1 MSSRLDRII
10 REVLTEGQSTL
21 LEADMTRRLDML
33 VRQGLMPASQ
43 LPILKRGLE
52 RFNQGKVPAP
62 NERNAVNTL
71 LNAMMFI
78 VLGDDTVFNRART
91 SVQQKRYQ
99 TEEFDDLEEKM
110 TVDIDHSGEKD
121 DAAKKHGITLKR
133 TGSTTVNATGSR
145 KNLKKYLTHHHGGDK
160 KDAADVHKGV
170 FKEEQ
175 IAMRMAIE
183 EDKDWPRPFTK
194 SERSEFMRPKEKT
207 PDETKAIKDR
217 MKAKNKSRPK
227 GVQEG
232 HLEDDSDEEHDH
244 QKHAIDQ
251 NPKGHKHN
259 MSNATHVVHLE
270 KHLKSKGIHVSGDV
284 ENEAGGTNPKHDHIT
299 LAHMGRK
306 SGDATHHVTISKGK
320 AEVVHSDTH
329 ETKGHTKYDGVHH
342 MDNLHKL
349 IKKHEHHLKEEKI
362 VSESYKTGHKSYTD
376 AVNHALDHHKKGGLE
391 SSADDRAQHIGL
403 DSKKPGEGKTT
414 RVNLPAKDKSGKKHM
429 VHMQVYNKG
438 GSHPY
443 ELNTYSSTTRALQ
456 KEEQLDEYGS
466 MRSDKSSH
474 DTGGM
479 RISNAD
485 AADAR
490 ERAVKKSAEKRASL
504 AGERAKKK
512 SAEKRDKL
520 SNIIKKNTIQKGP
533 MKGYMTDETNQGEQK
548 MEIDW
553 SKNPFAQAKAMKEG
567 AFKRMATADAEEQ
580 RLKDQKKAKR
590 VSSKKEKEERETD
603 PGLDEGVAK
612 NTLDIYQAHADK
624 KKKDSL
630 KVGQKA
636 PAGASKANERQLSSI
651 AKQMDKAV
659 TRANAKLKEDL
670 EGLPELDDMDLEMQE
685 NYQSPTKNNYS
696 DKELR
701 QAKGIAFDKRY
712 KGGNMTGAAKAMEKI
727 KKGLSD
733 HPVASKALRKAN
745 EEHMKETYLEQFDGV
760 ESMNDVYEMSY
771 KEKFQSMLKK
781 TGKKLSDMSD
791 EDKKKFFNKVDD
803 NHDAVNEN
811 KAFRDA
817 ARDYAKDDKRG
828 LAPTKQDA
836 PKVSDAKNAKEIEH
850 IVPQM
855 RKAISVGKKVQF
867 KDGKHHTVSKAHA
880 AKFLNKYMSGKPQ
893 DKEKM
898 QSHAHASHKNFMD
911 LAK

>member
-1 MSSRLDRII
+1 MSSRLDRVI
-10 REVLTEGQSTL
+10 REVLTEGTSTL
-21 LEADMTRRLDML
+21 LEADMSRRLDML

-43 LPILKRGLE
+43 LQILKRGLE
-52 RFNQGKVPAP
+52 KFNQGKVPAP

-71 LNAMMFI
+71 LNGMMFI

-91 SVQQKRYQ
+91 SVQKNRYQ

-133 TGSTTVNATGSR
+133 TGATTVNATGSR

-183 EDKDWPRPFTK
+183 EPLDEINTNKNLSKAGKAELIKKKEAANKEIADKNLKQASGYNPANEDKDWPRPFTK
-194 SERSEFMRPKEKT
+194 AERSEFMRPKEKT
-207 PDETKAIKDR
+207 PEETKAIKDR
-217 MKAKNKSRPK
+217 MKAKNKLRPK
-227 GVQEG
+227 GVQESEE
-232 HLEDDSDEEHDH
+232 LE
-244 QKHAIDQ
+244 
-251 NPKGHKHN
+251 
-259 MSNATHVVHLE
+259 
-270 KHLKSKGIHVSGDV
+270 
-284 ENEAGGTNPKHDHIT
+284 
-299 LAHMGRK
+299 
-306 SGDATHHVTISKGK
+306 
-320 AEVVHSDTH
+320 
-329 ETKGHTKYDGVHH
+329 
-342 MDNLHKL
+342 
-349 IKKHEHHLKEEKI
+349 I
-362 VSESYKTGHKSYTD
+362 VSEAYKTGHKSYTD
-376 AVNHALDHHKKGGLE
+376 AVNHALAHHKKGGLE

-414 RVNLPAKDKSGKKHM
+414 RVNLPAKDKNGKKHM

-438 GSHPY
+438 GSHSY
-443 ELNTYSSTTRALQ
+443 ELNTYSSTTKELQ

-520 SNIIKKNTIQKGP
+520 SNIIKKNTIQKGKF
-533 MKGYMTDETNQGEQK
+533 KGYMTDEVNQGEEK

-553 SKNPFAQAKAMKEG
+553 TKNPFAQAKAMKEG
-567 AFKRMATADAEEQ
+567 AFKRMATDDAEEQ
-580 RLKDQKKAKR
+580 RLKDQKKAKKL
-590 VSSKKEKEERETD
+590 SAKKDKEEKETD
-603 PGLDEGVAK
+603 PGLKEGLLQEGVAK
-612 NTLDIYQAHADK
+612 NTLDIYQAAKDAKDK
-624 KKKDSL
+624 KSL
-630 KVGQKA
+630 K
-636 PAGASKANERQLSSI
+636 SMER
-651 AKQMDKAV
+651 QMDKAV
-659 TRANAKLKEDL
+659 NKANAKLKEEL
-670 EGLPELDDMDLEMQE
+670 EGLPELDAMDYEMWE
-685 NYQSPTKNNYS
+685 AYQSPTKNNYT

-745 EEHMKETYLEQFDGV
+745 EEYMRESYLDQFDGV
-760 ESMNDVYEMSY
+760 ESMQDVFEMSY
-771 KEKFQSMLKK
+771 KEKFEAMLKK

-791 EDKKKFFNKVDD
+791 EEKKKFFNKVDD
-803 NHDAVNEN
+803 THDAVNEAS
-811 KAFRDA
+811 AFKDA
-817 ARDYAKDDKRG
+817 ARDYAKDDKKG
-828 LAPTKQDA
+828 LAPLKKDA

-880 AKFLNKYMSGKPQ
+880 AKFLNKYMSGKPA

-911 LAK
+911 HAK

>member
-21 LEADMTRRLDML
+21 LEADLTRRLDML

-52 RFNQGKVPAP
+52 KFNQGKVPAP

-71 LNAMMFI
+71 LNGMMFI

-91 SVQQKRYQ
+91 SVQKNRYQ

-217 MKAKNKSRPK
+217 MKEKNKSRPK
-227 GVQEG
+227 GVQE
-232 HLEDDSDEEHDH
+232 
-244 QKHAIDQ
+244 
-251 NPKGHKHN
+251 
-259 MSNATHVVHLE
+259 
-270 KHLKSKGIHVSGDV
+270 
-284 ENEAGGTNPKHDHIT
+284 
-299 LAHMGRK
+299 
-306 SGDATHHVTISKGK
+306 
-320 AEVVHSDTH
+320 
-329 ETKGHTKYDGVHH
+329 
-342 MDNLHKL
+342 
-349 IKKHEHHLKEEKI
+349 
-362 VSESYKTGHKSYTD
+362 
-376 AVNHALDHHKKGGLE
+376 
-391 SSADDRAQHIGL
+391 
-403 DSKKPGEGKTT
+403 
-414 RVNLPAKDKSGKKHM
+414 
-429 VHMQVYNKG
+429 
-438 GSHPY
+438 
-443 ELNTYSSTTRALQ
+443 
-456 KEEQLDEYGS
+456 EEQLDEYGAMS
-466 MRSDKSSH
+466 KDKESH
-474 DTGGM
+474 DTGGF
-479 RISNAD
+479 RISNKD
-485 AADAR
+485 A
-490 ERAVKKSAEKRASL
+490 SAAK
-504 AGERAKKK
+504 ERAKKK

-533 MKGYMTDETNQGEQK
+533 MKGYMTDEVNQGEEK
-548 MEIDW
+548 MDIDW
-553 SKNPFAQAKAMKEG
+553 TKNPFAQAKAMAEG
-567 AFKRMATADAEEQ
+567 KFKDMATRQSEEE
-580 RLKDQKKAKR
+580 RLKAEKKAKR
-590 VSSKKEKEERETD
+590 LSDKKGKEEKETD

-612 NTLDIYQAHADK
+612 NTLDIYQAAKDSKDK
-624 KKKDSL
+624 KSL
-630 KVGQKA
+630 K
-636 PAGASKANERQLSSI
+636 SME
-651 AKQMDKAV
+651 KQMDKAV
-659 TRANAKLKEDL
+659 DKANAKLKEEL
-670 EGLPELDDMDLEMQE
+670 EGLPELDAMDYEMWE
-685 NYQSPTKNNYS
+685 AYQSPTKNNYT

-745 EEHMKETYLEQFDGV
+745 EENMKDEWLDLFDGV
-760 ESMNDVYEMSY
+760 EDFNEIMEMSY
-771 KEKFQSMLKK
+771 KEKFNSMLKK
-781 TGKKLSDMSD
+781 TGKSLAGMSP
-791 EDKKKFFNKVDD
+791 EEKKKFFNKVDGA
-803 NHDAVNEN
+803 HDAVNEN

-817 ARDYAKDDKRG
+817 ARDYAKDDKKG
-828 LAPTKQDA
+828 LAPTKKDA

-880 AKFLNKYMSGKPQ
+880 AKFLNKYMSGKPA

-911 LAK
+911 HAK

>member
-1 MSSRLDRII
+1 MSSRLDRVI
-10 REVLTEGQSTL
+10 REVLSEGTSTL

-43 LPILKRGLE
+43 LQILKRGLE
-52 RFNQGKVPAP
+52 KFNQGKVPAP

-71 LNAMMFI
+71 LNGMMFI

-91 SVQQKRYQ
+91 SVQKKRYQ

-133 TGSTTVNATGSR
+133 TGATTVNATGSR

-175 IAMRMAIE
+175 VAMRMALE

-194 SERSEFMRPKEKT
+194 AERSEFTRPKEKSE
-207 PDETKAIKDR
+207 DETKEIKAR
-217 MKAKNKSRPK
+217 MKAKNKLRPK

-244 QKHAIDQ
+244 QKHAVDQ

-259 MSNATHVVHLE
+259 MSNASHVVHLE
-270 KHLKSKGIHVSGDV
+270 KHLKKKGIHVSGDV

-349 IKKHEHHLKEEKI
+349 IKKHEHHLKEMF
-362 VSESYKTGHKSYTD
+362 
-376 AVNHALDHHKKGGLE
+376 
-391 SSADDRAQHIGL
+391 
-403 DSKKPGEGKTT
+403 EG
-414 RVNLPAKDKSGKKHM
+414 VMSKDK
-429 VHMQVYNKG
+429 
-438 GSHPY
+438 
-443 ELNTYSSTTRALQ
+443 E
-456 KEEQLDEYGS
+456 
-466 MRSDKSSH
+466 SH
-474 DTGGM
+474 DTGGF
-479 RISNAD
+479 RISNKD
-485 AADAR
+485 A
-490 ERAVKKSAEKRASL
+490 SAAK
-504 AGERAKKK
+504 ERAKKK

-520 SNIIKKNTIQKGP
+520 SNIIKKNTIQKGKF
-533 MKGYMTDETNQGEQK
+533 KGYMTDEVNQGEEK
-548 MEIDW
+548 MDIDW
-553 SKNPFAQAKAMKEG
+553 TKNPFAQAKAMKEG
-567 AFKRMATADAEEQ
+567 AFKKQATADAEEE
-580 RLKDQKKAKR
+580 RLKAEKKAKR
-590 VSSKKEKEERETD
+590 LSDKKGREEKETD
-603 PGLDEGVAK
+603 PGLKEGLLQEGVAK
-612 NTLDIYQAHADK
+612 NTLDIYQAHHDAKSK
-624 KKKDSL
+624 KTL
-630 KVGQKA
+630 K
-636 PAGASKANERQLSSI
+636 SI
-651 AKQMDKAV
+651 EKQMDKAV
-659 TRANAKLKEDL
+659 SKANEKLKKE
-670 EGLPELDDMDLEMQE
+670 ESELPELDAMDVEMSE
-685 NYQSPTKNNYS
+685 AYQSPTKNNYT

-745 EEHMKETYLEQFDGV
+745 EEYMSERVDIDAFGAESIEQLA
-760 ESMNDVYEMSY
+760 ELSY
-771 KEKFQSMLKK
+771 KEKFEAMLKK
-781 TGKKLSDMSD
+781 EGKTLAQMSD
-791 EDKKKFFNKVDD
+791 GEKKEFFAKVDKS
-803 NHDAVNEN
+803 HDALEEN

-817 ARDYAKDDKRG
+817 KRDYDRDDKKG
-828 LAPTKQDA
+828 LAPTKKDA

-855 RKAISVGKKVQF
+855 RKALSVGKKVQF
-867 KDGKHHTVSKAHA
+867 ADGKHHTVPKHHA
-880 AKFLNKYMSGKPQ
+880 AKFLNKYMNSKPA

-898 QSHAHASHKNFMD
+898 QSHAHQSHKHFGD
-911 LAK
+911 HVK

>member
-1 MSSRLDRII
+1 MSSRLDRVI
-10 REVLTEGQSTL
+10 REVLSEGTSTL

-43 LPILKRGLE
+43 LQILKRGLE
-52 RFNQGKVPAP
+52 KFNQGKVPAP

-71 LNAMMFI
+71 LNGMMFI

-91 SVQQKRYQ
+91 SVQKNRYQ

-175 IAMRMAIE
+175 VAMRMALE

-194 SERSEFMRPKEKT
+194 AERSEFTRPKEKSE
-207 PDETKAIKDR
+207 DETKEIKAR
-217 MKAKNKSRPK
+217 MKAKNKLRPK

-244 QKHAIDQ
+244 QKHAVDQ

-259 MSNATHVVHLE
+259 MSNASHVVHLE
-270 KHLKSKGIHVSGDV
+270 KHLKKKGIHVSGDV

-349 IKKHEHHLKEEKI
+349 IKKHEHHLKEMF
-362 VSESYKTGHKSYTD
+362 
-376 AVNHALDHHKKGGLE
+376 
-391 SSADDRAQHIGL
+391 
-403 DSKKPGEGKTT
+403 EG
-414 RVNLPAKDKSGKKHM
+414 VMSKDK
-429 VHMQVYNKG
+429 
-438 GSHPY
+438 
-443 ELNTYSSTTRALQ
+443 E
-456 KEEQLDEYGS
+456 
-466 MRSDKSSH
+466 SH
-474 DTGGM
+474 DTGGF
-479 RISNAD
+479 RISNKD
-485 AADAR
+485 A
-490 ERAVKKSAEKRASL
+490 SAAK
-504 AGERAKKK
+504 ERAKKK

-520 SNIIKKNTIQKGP
+520 SKIIKKNTIQKGKF
-533 MKGYMTDETNQGEQK
+533 KGYMTDEVNQGEEK
-548 MEIDW
+548 MDIDW
-553 SKNPFAQAKAMKEG
+553 TKNPFAQAKAMKEG
-567 AFKRMATADAEEQ
+567 AFKKQATADAEEE
-580 RLKDQKKAKR
+580 RLKTQKKAKR
-590 VSSKKEKEERETD
+590 LSDKKGKEEKETD
-603 PGLDEGVAK
+603 PGLKEGLLQEGVAK
-612 NTLDIYQAHADK
+612 NTLDIYQAHHDAKSK
-624 KKKDSL
+624 KTL
-630 KVGQKA
+630 K
-636 PAGASKANERQLSSI
+636 SI
-651 AKQMDKAV
+651 EKQMDKAV
-659 TRANAKLKEDL
+659 SKANEKLKKE
-670 EGLPELDDMDLEMQE
+670 ESELPELDAMDVEMSE
-685 NYQSPTKNNYS
+685 AYQSPTKNNYS
-696 DKELR
+696 SKELR

-733 HPVASKALRKAN
+733 HPVAAKALRKAN
-745 EEHMKETYLEQFDGV
+745 EEYMSVKVDIDAFGAESIEQLA
-760 ESMNDVYEMSY
+760 ELSY
-771 KEKFQSMLKK
+771 KEKFEAMLKK
-781 TGKKLSDMSD
+781 EGKALSQMSD
-791 EDKKKFFNKVDD
+791 GEKKEFFAKVDKS
-803 NHDAVNEN
+803 HDALEEN

-817 ARDYAKDDKRG
+817 KRDYDRDDKKG
-828 LAPTKQDA
+828 LAPTKKDA

-855 RKAISVGKKVQF
+855 RKALSVGKKVQF
-867 KDGKHHTVSKAHA
+867 ADGKHHTVPKHHA
-880 AKFLNKYMSGKPQ
+880 AKFLNKYMNSKPA

-898 QSHAHASHKNFMD
+898 QSHAHQSHKHFGD
-911 LAK
+911 HVK

>member
-1 MSSRLDRII
+1 MSSKLDRII
-10 REVLTEGQSTL
+10 REVLTNGESTL

-91 SVQQKRYQ
+91 SVQQKKYQ
-99 TEEFDDLEEKM
+99 TEEEEKSYDSDKEHTMDPTSHVKKEGDKFCVYDMKGKKVASFDTKDEADAYAKKNHDDLMNEEY
-110 TVDIDHSGEKD
+110 E
-121 DAAKKHGITLKR
+121 
-133 TGSTTVNATGSR
+133 
-145 KNLKKYLTHHHGGDK
+145 
-160 KDAADVHKGV
+160 
-170 FKEEQ
+170 
-175 IAMRMAIE
+175 
-183 EDKDWPRPFTK
+183 
-194 SERSEFMRPKEKT
+194 
-207 PDETKAIKDR
+207 
-217 MKAKNKSRPK
+217 
-227 GVQEG
+227 
-232 HLEDDSDEEHDH
+232 
-244 QKHAIDQ
+244 
-251 NPKGHKHN
+251 
-259 MSNATHVVHLE
+259 
-270 KHLKSKGIHVSGDV
+270 
-284 ENEAGGTNPKHDHIT
+284 
-299 LAHMGRK
+299 
-306 SGDATHHVTISKGK
+306 
-320 AEVVHSDTH
+320 
-329 ETKGHTKYDGVHH
+329 
-342 MDNLHKL
+342 
-349 IKKHEHHLKEEKI
+349 I
-362 VSESYKTGHKSYTD
+362 VSEAYKTGHKSYTD
-376 AVNHALDHHKKGGLE
+376 AVNHAMDHHKKGGLE

-414 RVNLPAKDKSGKKHM
+414 RVNLPAKDKNGKKHM

-443 ELNTYSSTTRALQ
+443 ELNTYSSTTKALQ
-456 KEEQLDEYGS
+456 KEEQLDEYGA

-504 AGERAKKK
+504 AGDRAKKK

-533 MKGYMTDETNQGEQK
+533 MKGYMTDETNQEEQK

-567 AFKRMATADAEEQ
+567 AFKRMATDAEEN
-580 RLKDQKKAKR
+580 RLAAERKAKKLTA
-590 VSSKKEKEERETD
+590 KKGKEEKETD
-603 PGLDEGVAK
+603 PGMKEEADHWSKDKTFHPTNTYHKHSAQFLKDKKAGKVTDMGRLKKSAQTGKLANPLAKHAESDSPNTKSSAELKSMKEGVAK

-651 AKQMDKAV
+651 AKQMNKAV

-670 EGLPELDDMDLEMQE
+670 HGLPELDDMDLEMQE

-696 DKELR
+696 SKELR

-745 EEHMKETYLEQFDGV
+745 EENMRADYADMFDV
-760 ESMNDVYEMSY
+760 ENFSDIFEMDY

-791 EDKKKFFNKVDD
+791 EDKKKFFNKVDGA
-803 NHDAVNEN
+803 HTAVNEN

-898 QSHAHASHKNFMD
+898 QSHAHTSHKNFMD
-911 LAK
+911 HAK

>member
-1 MSSRLDRII
+1 MSSNLDRII

-21 LEADMTRRLDML
+21 LEADMSRRLDML

-52 RFNQGKVPAP
+52 KFNQGKVPAP

-71 LNAMMFI
+71 LNGMMFI

-91 SVQQKRYQ
+91 SVQQKKYQ
-99 TEEFDDLEEKM
+99 TEDLEECKSEEDFKPHM
-110 TVDIDHSGEKD
+110 MYDPK
-121 DAAKKHGITLKR
+121 
-133 TGSTTVNATGSR
+133 TG
-145 KNLKKYLTHHHGGDK
+145 
-160 KDAADVHKGV
+160 KGV
-170 FKEEQ
+170 
-175 IAMRMAIE
+175 
-183 EDKDWPRPFTK
+183 
-194 SERSEFMRPKEKT
+194 
-207 PDETKAIKDR
+207 
-217 MKAKNKSRPK
+217 
-227 GVQEG
+227 
-232 HLEDDSDEEHDH
+232 
-244 QKHAIDQ
+244 
-251 NPKGHKHN
+251 
-259 MSNATHVVHLE
+259 
-270 KHLKSKGIHVSGDV
+270 
-284 ENEAGGTNPKHDHIT
+284 
-299 LAHMGRK
+299 
-306 SGDATHHVTISKGK
+306 K
-320 AEVVHSDTH
+320 AETYEDHVKLDKQGYTH
-329 ETKGHTKYDGVHH
+329 EKPDVT
-342 MDNLHKL
+342 
-349 IKKHEHHLKEEKI
+349 EEYEI
-362 VSESYKTGHKSYTD
+362 VSEAYKTGHKSYTD
-376 AVNHALDHHKKGGLE
+376 AVNHAMDHHKKGGLE

-414 RVNLPAKDKSGKKHM
+414 RVNLPAKDKNGKKHM

-443 ELNTYSSTTRALQ
+443 ELNTYSSTTKALQ
-456 KEEQLDEYGS
+456 KEEQQLDEYGA
-466 MRSDKSSH
+466 MRNDNPSAN
-474 DTGGM
+474 TGGM
-479 RISNAD
+479 RISNKD
-485 AADAR
+485 AAA
-490 ERAVKKSAEKRASL
+490 AK
-504 AGERAKKK
+504 ERAKKK

-533 MKGYMTDETNQGEQK
+533 MKGYMTDETNQEEQQMK
-548 MEIDW
+548 IDW
-553 SKNPFAQAKAMKEG
+553 SKNPFAQAKAMEEG
-567 AFKRMATADAEEQ
+567 AFKRMATDAEEN
-580 RLKDQKKAKR
+580 RLAAERKAKKL
-590 VSSKKEKEERETD
+590 SAKKSKEEKDTD
-603 PGLDEGVAK
+603 PGIEESEYSRPKEKSEDETKKIKAKMKAKAEEKPNYQSEGVAK
-612 NTLDIYQAHADK
+612 NTLDIYQAHADAKGK
-624 KKKDSL
+624 KTL
-630 KVGQKA
+630 K
-636 PAGASKANERQLSSI
+636 SI
-651 AKQMDKAV
+651 SKQMNKAV
-659 TRANAKLKEDL
+659 TKANAKLKEDL

-745 EEHMKETYLEQFDGV
+745 EEHLKAEYIDMFDV
-760 ESMNDVYEMSY
+760 ENFSDIFEMDY

-791 EDKKKFFNKVDD
+791 EDKKKFFNKVDGA
-803 NHDAVNEN
+803 HTAVNEN

-828 LAPTKQDA
+828 LAPTKKDA

-911 LAK
+911 HAK

>member
-1 MSSRLDRII
+1 
-10 REVLTEGQSTL
+10 
-21 LEADMTRRLDML
+21 
-33 VRQGLMPASQ
+33 LMRAP
-43 LPILKRGLE
+43 
-52 RFNQGKVPAP
+52 GKKIGD
-62 NERNAVNTL
+62 NT
-71 LNAMMFI
+71 
-78 VLGDDTVFNRART
+78 
-91 SVQQKRYQ
+91 
-99 TEEFDDLEEKM
+99 
-110 TVDIDHSGEKD
+110 H
-121 DAAKKHGITLKR
+121 
-133 TGSTTVNATGSR
+133 
-145 KNLKKYLTHHHGGDK
+145 
-160 KDAADVHKGV
+160 
-170 FKEEQ
+170 
-175 IAMRMAIE
+175 
-183 EDKDWPRPFTK
+183 
-194 SERSEFMRPKEKT
+194 
-207 PDETKAIKDR
+207 
-217 MKAKNKSRPK
+217 
-227 GVQEG
+227 
-232 HLEDDSDEEHDH
+232 
-244 QKHAIDQ
+244 
-251 NPKGHKHN
+251 
-259 MSNATHVVHLE
+259 
-270 KHLKSKGIHVSGDV
+270 
-284 ENEAGGTNPKHDHIT
+284 
-299 LAHMGRK
+299 
-306 SGDATHHVTISKGK
+306 
-320 AEVVHSDTH
+320 
-329 ETKGHTKYDGVHH
+329 
-342 MDNLHKL
+342 
-349 IKKHEHHLKEEKI
+349 KI
-362 VSESYKTGHKSYTD
+362 VSEAYKTGHKSYTD
-376 AVNHALDHHKKGGLE
+376 AVNHAMDHHKKGGLE
-391 SSADDRAQHIGL
+391 SSADDRATHIGL
-403 DSKKPGEGKTT
+403 NSKKPGEGKTT

-438 GSHPY
+438 GTHPY

-456 KEEQLDEYGS
+456 KEEQLDEYGA

-504 AGERAKKK
+504 AGDRAKKK

-533 MKGYMTDETNQGEQK
+533 MKGYMTDETNQEEQK

-590 VSSKKEKEERETD
+590 ISAKKGEEEKETD
-603 PGLDEGVAK
+603 PGMKEEYDTPA
-612 NTLDIYQAHADK
+612 K
-624 KKKDSL
+624 KKPVSQMSSDEK
-630 KVGQKA
+630 
-636 PAGASKANERQLSSI
+636 KANDERRKAYNDLQKSKRNEDYDI
-651 AKQMDKAV
+651 AKDTDAKGKKTLKSIERQMDKAV
-659 TRANAKLKEDL
+659 TKANAKLKEDL
-670 EGLPELDDMDLEMQE
+670 LGLPELDDMDLEMQE

-745 EEHMKETYLEQFDGV
+745 EEYMKETYLDQFDGV
-760 ESMNDVYEMSY
+760 ESMNDIYEMSY
-771 KEKFQSMLKK
+771 KEKFQAMLKK

-850 IVPQM
+850 IIPQM

-911 LAK
+911 HAK

>member
-1 MSSRLDRII
+1 MSSNLDRII

-21 LEADMTRRLDML
+21 LEADMSRRLDML

-52 RFNQGKVPAP
+52 KFNQGKVPAP

-71 LNAMMFI
+71 LNGMMFI

-91 SVQQKRYQ
+91 SVQQKKYQ
-99 TEEFDDLEEKM
+99 TEDLEECKSEEDFKPHM
-110 TVDIDHSGEKD
+110 MYDPKTGKGVKAETYEDHVK
-121 DAAKKHGITLKR
+121 L
-133 TGSTTVNATGSR
+133 
-145 KNLKKYLTHHHGGDK
+145 DK
-160 KDAADVHKGV
+160 KGY
-170 FKEEQ
+170 
-175 IAMRMAIE
+175 
-183 EDKDWPRPFTK
+183 
-194 SERSEFMRPKEKT
+194 
-207 PDETKAIKDR
+207 
-217 MKAKNKSRPK
+217 
-227 GVQEG
+227 
-232 HLEDDSDEEHDH
+232 
-244 QKHAIDQ
+244 
-251 NPKGHKHN
+251 
-259 MSNATHVVHLE
+259 
-270 KHLKSKGIHVSGDV
+270 
-284 ENEAGGTNPKHDHIT
+284 
-299 LAHMGRK
+299 
-306 SGDATHHVTISKGK
+306 
-320 AEVVHSDTH
+320 TH
-329 ETKGHTKYDGVHH
+329 EKPDVT
-342 MDNLHKL
+342 
-349 IKKHEHHLKEEKI
+349 EEYEI
-362 VSESYKTGHKSYTD
+362 VSEAYKTGHKSYTD
-376 AVNHALDHHKKGGLE
+376 AVNHAMDHHKKGGLE

-414 RVNLPAKDKSGKKHM
+414 RVNLPAKDKNGKKHM

-443 ELNTYSSTTRALQ
+443 ELNTYSSTTKALQ
-456 KEEQLDEYGS
+456 KEEQQLDEYGA
-466 MRSDKSSH
+466 MRNDNPSAN
-474 DTGGM
+474 TGGM
-479 RISNAD
+479 RISNKD
-485 AADAR
+485 AAA
-490 ERAVKKSAEKRASL
+490 AK
-504 AGERAKKK
+504 ERAKKK

-533 MKGYMTDETNQGEQK
+533 MKGYMTDETNQEEQQMK
-548 MEIDW
+548 IDW
-553 SKNPFAQAKAMKEG
+553 SKNPFAQAKAMEEG
-567 AFKRMATADAEEQ
+567 AFKRMATDAEEN
-580 RLKDQKKAKR
+580 RLAAERKAKKL
-590 VSSKKEKEERETD
+590 SAKKSKEEKDTD
-603 PGLDEGVAK
+603 PGIEESEYSRPKEKSEDETKKIKAKMKAKAEEKPNYQSEGVAK
-612 NTLDIYQAHADK
+612 NTLDIYQAHADAKGK
-624 KKKDSL
+624 KTL
-630 KVGQKA
+630 K
-636 PAGASKANERQLSSI
+636 SI
-651 AKQMDKAV
+651 SKQMNKAV
-659 TRANAKLKEDL
+659 TKANAKLKEDL

-745 EEHMKETYLEQFDGV
+745 EEHLKAEYIDMFDV
-760 ESMNDVYEMSY
+760 ENFSDIFEMDY

-791 EDKKKFFNKVDD
+791 EDKKKFFNKVDGA
-803 NHDAVNEN
+803 HTAVNEN

-911 LAK
+911 HAK

>member
-227 GVQEG
+227 GVQESEE
-232 HLEDDSDEEHDH
+232 LE
-244 QKHAIDQ
+244 
-251 NPKGHKHN
+251 
-259 MSNATHVVHLE
+259 
-270 KHLKSKGIHVSGDV
+270 
-284 ENEAGGTNPKHDHIT
+284 
-299 LAHMGRK
+299 
-306 SGDATHHVTISKGK
+306 
-320 AEVVHSDTH
+320 
-329 ETKGHTKYDGVHH
+329 
-342 MDNLHKL
+342 
-349 IKKHEHHLKEEKI
+349 I
-362 VSESYKTGHKSYTD
+362 VSEAYKTGHKSYTD

-414 RVNLPAKDKSGKKHM
+414 RVNLPAKDKNGKKHM

-456 KEEQLDEYGS
+456 KEEADHWSKDKTFHPTNTYHKHSAQFLKDKKAGKVTDLGRLKKSAQTGNLANPLKQHAQSSEPHANSSAELKAMKKEEHQLDEYGA

-474 DTGGM
+474 NTGGM

-504 AGERAKKK
+504 AGERAKQK

-590 VSSKKEKEERETD
+590 ISAKKGEEEKETD
-603 PGLDEGVAK
+603 PGLKEGVAK

-880 AKFLNKYMSGKPQ
+880 AKFLNKYMSGKPA

-911 LAK
+911 HAK

>member
-21 LEADMTRRLDML
+21 LEADLTRRLDML

-52 RFNQGKVPAP
+52 KFNQGKVPAP

-71 LNAMMFI
+71 LNGMMFI

-91 SVQQKRYQ
+91 SVQKNRYQ

-133 TGSTTVNATGSR
+133 TGATTVNATGSR

-160 KDAADVHKGV
+160 KDAADVHKSV

-175 IAMRMAIE
+175 VAMRMAIE

-194 SERSEFMRPKEKT
+194 AERSEFMRPKEKSAE
-207 PDETKAIKDR
+207 ETKAIKDR

-227 GVQEG
+227 GVQESEE
-232 HLEDDSDEEHDH
+232 LDEISD
-244 QKHAIDQ
+244 K
-251 NPKGHKHN
+251 
-259 MSNATHVVHLE
+259 M
-270 KHLKSKGIHVSGDV
+270 
-284 ENEAGGTNPKHDHIT
+284 
-299 LAHMGRK
+299 
-306 SGDATHHVTISKGK
+306 
-320 AEVVHSDTH
+320 
-329 ETKGHTKYDGVHH
+329 
-342 MDNLHKL
+342 KL
-349 IKKHEHHLKEEKI
+349 NYIKKANKEITKSEKERDEI
-362 VSESYKTGHKSYTD
+362 QKSDKPGHDQSYKSIMDLKHKSD
-376 AVNHALDHHKKGGLE
+376 ADKRRKGVRQ
-391 SSADDRAQHIGL
+391 AR
-403 DSKKPGEGKTT
+403 
-414 RVNLPAKDKSGKKHM
+414 
-429 VHMQVYNKG
+429 
-438 GSHPY
+438 
-443 ELNTYSSTTRALQ
+443 STLQ
-456 KEEQLDEYGS
+456 KEEQLDEYGAMS
-466 MRSDKSSH
+466 SDKASH
-474 DTGGM
+474 DTGGF
-479 RISNAD
+479 RISNKD
-485 AADAR
+485 A
-490 ERAVKKSAEKRASL
+490 SAAK
-504 AGERAKKK
+504 ERAKKK

-533 MKGYMTDETNQGEQK
+533 MKGYMTDEVNQGEEK
-548 MEIDW
+548 MDIDW
-553 SKNPFAQAKAMKEG
+553 TKNPFAQAKAMAEG
-567 AFKRMATADAEEQ
+567 KFKDMATRQSEEE
-580 RLKDQKKAKR
+580 RLKAEKKAKR
-590 VSSKKEKEERETD
+590 LSDKKSKEEKETD

-636 PAGASKANERQLSSI
+636 PDGASKANERQLSSI
-651 AKQMDKAV
+651 AKQMNKAV
-659 TRANAKLKEDL
+659 DKANAKLKEEL
-670 EGLPELDDMDLEMQE
+670 EGLPELDAMDYEMWE
-685 NYQSPTKNNYS
+685 AYQSPTKNNYT

-745 EEHMKETYLEQFDGV
+745 EENMKDEWLDLFDGV
-760 ESMNDVYEMSY
+760 EDFNQIIEMSY
-771 KEKFQSMLKK
+771 KEKFNSMLKK
-781 TGKKLSDMSD
+781 TGKTLAGMSP
-791 EDKKKFFNKVDD
+791 EEKKKFFNKVDGA
-803 NHDAVNEN
+803 HDAVNEN

-817 ARDYAKDDKRG
+817 ARDYAKDDKKG
-828 LAPTKQDA
+828 LAPTKKDA

-880 AKFLNKYMSGKPQ
+880 AKFLNKYMSGKPA

-911 LAK
+911 HAK

>member
-1 MSSRLDRII
+1 MSSNLDRII

-21 LEADMTRRLDML
+21 LEADMSRRLDML

-52 RFNQGKVPAP
+52 KFNQGKVPAP

-71 LNAMMFI
+71 LNGMMFI

-91 SVQQKRYQ
+91 SVQQKKYQ
-99 TEEFDDLEEKM
+99 TEDLEECKSEEDFKPHM
-110 TVDIDHSGEKD
+110 MYDPKTGKGVKAETYEDHVK
-121 DAAKKHGITLKR
+121 L
-133 TGSTTVNATGSR
+133 
-145 KNLKKYLTHHHGGDK
+145 DK
-160 KDAADVHKGV
+160 KGY
-170 FKEEQ
+170 
-175 IAMRMAIE
+175 
-183 EDKDWPRPFTK
+183 
-194 SERSEFMRPKEKT
+194 
-207 PDETKAIKDR
+207 
-217 MKAKNKSRPK
+217 
-227 GVQEG
+227 
-232 HLEDDSDEEHDH
+232 
-244 QKHAIDQ
+244 
-251 NPKGHKHN
+251 
-259 MSNATHVVHLE
+259 
-270 KHLKSKGIHVSGDV
+270 
-284 ENEAGGTNPKHDHIT
+284 
-299 LAHMGRK
+299 
-306 SGDATHHVTISKGK
+306 
-320 AEVVHSDTH
+320 TH
-329 ETKGHTKYDGVHH
+329 EKPDVT
-342 MDNLHKL
+342 
-349 IKKHEHHLKEEKI
+349 EEYEI
-362 VSESYKTGHKSYTD
+362 VSEAYKTGHKSYTD
-376 AVNHALDHHKKGGLE
+376 AVNHAMDHHKKGGLE
-391 SSADDRAQHIGL
+391 SSADDRATHIGL
-403 DSKKPGEGKTT
+403 NSKKPGEGKTT

-438 GSHPY
+438 GTHPY

-456 KEEQLDEYGS
+456 KEEQLDEYGA

-504 AGERAKKK
+504 AGDRAKKK

-533 MKGYMTDETNQGEQK
+533 MKGYMTDETNQEEQK

-590 VSSKKEKEERETD
+590 ISAKKGEEEKETD
-603 PGLDEGVAK
+603 PGMKEEYDTPA
-612 NTLDIYQAHADK
+612 K
-624 KKKDSL
+624 KKPVSQMSSDEK
-630 KVGQKA
+630 
-636 PAGASKANERQLSSI
+636 KANDERRKAYNDLQKSKRNEDYDI
-651 AKQMDKAV
+651 AKDTDAKGKKTLKSIERQMDKAV
-659 TRANAKLKEDL
+659 TKANAKLKEDL
-670 EGLPELDDMDLEMQE
+670 LGLPELDDMDLEMQE

-745 EEHMKETYLEQFDGV
+745 EEYMKETYLDQFDGV
-760 ESMNDVYEMSY
+760 ESMNDIYEMSY
-771 KEKFQSMLKK
+771 KEKFQAMLKK

-850 IVPQM
+850 IIPQM

-911 LAK
+911 HAK

>member
-21 LEADMTRRLDML
+21 LEADLTRRLDML

-52 RFNQGKVPAP
+52 KFNQGKVPAP

-71 LNAMMFI
+71 LNGMMFI

-91 SVQQKRYQ
+91 SVQKNRYQ

-133 TGSTTVNATGSR
+133 TGATTVNATGSR

-194 SERSEFMRPKEKT
+194 AERSEFMRPKEKSAE
-207 PDETKAIKDR
+207 ETKAIKDR

-227 GVQEG
+227 GVQESEE
-232 HLEDDSDEEHDH
+232 LDEISD
-244 QKHAIDQ
+244 K
-251 NPKGHKHN
+251 
-259 MSNATHVVHLE
+259 M
-270 KHLKSKGIHVSGDV
+270 
-284 ENEAGGTNPKHDHIT
+284 
-299 LAHMGRK
+299 
-306 SGDATHHVTISKGK
+306 
-320 AEVVHSDTH
+320 
-329 ETKGHTKYDGVHH
+329 
-342 MDNLHKL
+342 KL
-349 IKKHEHHLKEEKI
+349 NYIKKANKEITKSEKERDEI
-362 VSESYKTGHKSYTD
+362 QKSDKPGHDQSYKSIMDLKHKSD
-376 AVNHALDHHKKGGLE
+376 ADKRRKGVRQ
-391 SSADDRAQHIGL
+391 AR
-403 DSKKPGEGKTT
+403 
-414 RVNLPAKDKSGKKHM
+414 
-429 VHMQVYNKG
+429 
-438 GSHPY
+438 
-443 ELNTYSSTTRALQ
+443 STLQ
-456 KEEQLDEYGS
+456 KEEQLDEYGAMS
-466 MRSDKSSH
+466 SDKASH
-474 DTGGM
+474 DTGGF
-479 RISNAD
+479 RISNKD
-485 AADAR
+485 A
-490 ERAVKKSAEKRASL
+490 SAAK
-504 AGERAKKK
+504 ERAKKK

-533 MKGYMTDETNQGEQK
+533 MKGYMTDEVNQGEEK
-548 MEIDW
+548 MDIDW
-553 SKNPFAQAKAMKEG
+553 TKNPFAQAKAMAEG
-567 AFKRMATADAEEQ
+567 KFKDMATRQSEEE
-580 RLKDQKKAKR
+580 RLKAEKKAKR
-590 VSSKKEKEERETD
+590 LSDKKSKEEKETD

-636 PAGASKANERQLSSI
+636 PDGASKANERQLSSI
-651 AKQMDKAV
+651 AKQMNKAV
-659 TRANAKLKEDL
+659 DKANAKLKEEL
-670 EGLPELDDMDLEMQE
+670 EGLPELDAMDYEMWE
-685 NYQSPTKNNYS
+685 AYQSPTKNNYT

-745 EEHMKETYLEQFDGV
+745 EENMKDEWLDLFDGV
-760 ESMNDVYEMSY
+760 EDFNQIIEMSY
-771 KEKFQSMLKK
+771 KEKFNSMLKK
-781 TGKKLSDMSD
+781 TGKTLAGMSP
-791 EDKKKFFNKVDD
+791 EEKKKFFNKVDGA
-803 NHDAVNEN
+803 HDAVNEN

-817 ARDYAKDDKRG
+817 ARDYAKDDKKG
-828 LAPTKQDA
+828 LAPTKKDA

-880 AKFLNKYMSGKPQ
+880 AKFLNKYMSGKPA

-911 LAK
+911 HAK

>member
-1 MSSRLDRII
+1 MSSRLDRVI
-10 REVLTEGQSTL
+10 REVLTEGTSTL
-21 LEADMTRRLDML
+21 LEADMSRRLDML

-43 LPILKRGLE
+43 LQILKRGLE
-52 RFNQGKVPAP
+52 KFNQGKVPAP

-71 LNAMMFI
+71 LNGMMFI

-91 SVQQKRYQ
+91 SVQKNRYQ

-133 TGSTTVNATGSR
+133 TGATTVNATGSR

-160 KDAADVHKGV
+160 KDAADVHKSV

-175 IAMRMAIE
+175 VAMRMAIE

-194 SERSEFMRPKEKT
+194 AERSEFMRPKEKSAE
-207 PDETKAIKDR
+207 ETKAIKDR
-217 MKAKNKSRPK
+217 MKAKNKLRPK
-227 GVQEG
+227 GVQESEE
-232 HLEDDSDEEHDH
+232 LDEISD
-244 QKHAIDQ
+244 K
-251 NPKGHKHN
+251 
-259 MSNATHVVHLE
+259 M
-270 KHLKSKGIHVSGDV
+270 
-284 ENEAGGTNPKHDHIT
+284 
-299 LAHMGRK
+299 
-306 SGDATHHVTISKGK
+306 
-320 AEVVHSDTH
+320 
-329 ETKGHTKYDGVHH
+329 
-342 MDNLHKL
+342 KL
-349 IKKHEHHLKEEKI
+349 NYIKKANKEITKSEKERDEI
-362 VSESYKTGHKSYTD
+362 QKSDKPGHDQSYKSIMDLKHKSD
-376 AVNHALDHHKKGGLE
+376 ADKRRKGVRQ
-391 SSADDRAQHIGL
+391 AR
-403 DSKKPGEGKTT
+403 
-414 RVNLPAKDKSGKKHM
+414 
-429 VHMQVYNKG
+429 
-438 GSHPY
+438 
-443 ELNTYSSTTRALQ
+443 STLQ
-456 KEEQLDEYGS
+456 KEEQLDEYGAMS
-466 MRSDKSSH
+466 SDKASH
-474 DTGGM
+474 DTGGF
-479 RISNAD
+479 RISNKD
-485 AADAR
+485 A
-490 ERAVKKSAEKRASL
+490 SAAK
-504 AGERAKKK
+504 ERAKKK

-533 MKGYMTDETNQGEQK
+533 MKGYMTDEVNQGEEK
-548 MEIDW
+548 MDIDW
-553 SKNPFAQAKAMKEG
+553 TKNPFAQAKAMAEG
-567 AFKRMATADAEEQ
+567 KFKDMATRQSEEE
-580 RLKDQKKAKR
+580 RLKAEKKAKR
-590 VSSKKEKEERETD
+590 LSDKKSKEEKETD

-636 PAGASKANERQLSSI
+636 PDGASKANERQLSSI
-651 AKQMDKAV
+651 AKQMNKAV
-659 TRANAKLKEDL
+659 DKANAKLKEEL
-670 EGLPELDDMDLEMQE
+670 EGLPELDAMDYEMWE
-685 NYQSPTKNNYS
+685 AYQSPTKNNYT

-745 EEHMKETYLEQFDGV
+745 EENMKDEWLDLFDGV
-760 ESMNDVYEMSY
+760 EDFNQIIEMSY
-771 KEKFQSMLKK
+771 KEKFNSMLKK
-781 TGKKLSDMSD
+781 TGKTLAGMSP
-791 EDKKKFFNKVDD
+791 EEKKKFFNKVDGA
-803 NHDAVNEN
+803 HDAVNEN

-817 ARDYAKDDKRG
+817 ARDYAKDDKKG
-828 LAPTKQDA
+828 LAPTKKDA

-880 AKFLNKYMSGKPQ
+880 AKFLNKYMSGKPA

-911 LAK
+911 HAK

>member
-1 MSSRLDRII
+1 MSSKLDRII
-10 REVLTEGQSTL
+10 REVLTNGESTL

-91 SVQQKRYQ
+91 SVQQKKYQ
-99 TEEFDDLEEKM
+99 TEEEKKDYDSDKEHTMDPTSHVKKEGDKFCVYDMKGKKVASFDTKDEADAYAKKNHDDLMNEEY
-110 TVDIDHSGEKD
+110 E
-121 DAAKKHGITLKR
+121 
-133 TGSTTVNATGSR
+133 
-145 KNLKKYLTHHHGGDK
+145 
-160 KDAADVHKGV
+160 
-170 FKEEQ
+170 
-175 IAMRMAIE
+175 
-183 EDKDWPRPFTK
+183 
-194 SERSEFMRPKEKT
+194 
-207 PDETKAIKDR
+207 
-217 MKAKNKSRPK
+217 
-227 GVQEG
+227 
-232 HLEDDSDEEHDH
+232 
-244 QKHAIDQ
+244 
-251 NPKGHKHN
+251 
-259 MSNATHVVHLE
+259 
-270 KHLKSKGIHVSGDV
+270 
-284 ENEAGGTNPKHDHIT
+284 
-299 LAHMGRK
+299 
-306 SGDATHHVTISKGK
+306 
-320 AEVVHSDTH
+320 
-329 ETKGHTKYDGVHH
+329 
-342 MDNLHKL
+342 
-349 IKKHEHHLKEEKI
+349 I
-362 VSESYKTGHKSYTD
+362 VSEAYKTGHKSYTD
-376 AVNHALDHHKKGGLE
+376 AVNHAMDHHKKGGLE

-414 RVNLPAKDKSGKKHM
+414 RVNLPAKDKNGKKHM

-443 ELNTYSSTTRALQ
+443 ELNTYSSTTKALQ
-456 KEEQLDEYGS
+456 KEEQLDEYGA

-504 AGERAKKK
+504 AGDRAKKK

-533 MKGYMTDETNQGEQK
+533 MKGYMTDETNQEEQK

-567 AFKRMATADAEEQ
+567 AFKRMATDAEEN
-580 RLKDQKKAKR
+580 RLAAERKAKKLTA
-590 VSSKKEKEERETD
+590 KKGKEEKETD
-603 PGLDEGVAK
+603 PGMKEEADHWSK
-612 NTLDIYQAHADK
+612 DKTFHPTNTYHKHSGQFLKDKKAGKVTDMGRLKKSAQTGNLANPLKQHAQSSEAHANSSAELKAMKKEEYDTPAK
-624 KKKDSL
+624 KKPVSQMSSDEK
-630 KVGQKA
+630 
-636 PAGASKANERQLSSI
+636 KANDERRKAYNDLQKSKRNEDYDIATDAKGKQTLKSI
-651 AKQMDKAV
+651 SKQMNKAV

-670 EGLPELDDMDLEMQE
+670 HGLPELDDMDLEMQE

-696 DKELR
+696 SKELR

-745 EEHMKETYLEQFDGV
+745 EENMRADYADMFDV
-760 ESMNDVYEMSY
+760 ENFSDIFEMDY

-791 EDKKKFFNKVDD
+791 EDKKKFFNKVDGA
-803 NHDAVNEN
+803 HTAVNEN

-911 LAK
+911 HAK

>member
-21 LEADMTRRLDML
+21 LEADLTRRLDML

-52 RFNQGKVPAP
+52 KFNQGKVPAP

-71 LNAMMFI
+71 LNGMMFI

-91 SVQQKRYQ
+91 SVQKNRYQ

-133 TGSTTVNATGSR
+133 TGATTVNATGSR

-160 KDAADVHKGV
+160 KDAADVHKDV

-175 IAMRMAIE
+175 VAMRMAIE

-194 SERSEFMRPKEKT
+194 AERSEFMRPKEKSAE
-207 PDETKAIKDR
+207 ETKAIKDR

-227 GVQEG
+227 GVQESEE
-232 HLEDDSDEEHDH
+232 LDEISD
-244 QKHAIDQ
+244 K
-251 NPKGHKHN
+251 
-259 MSNATHVVHLE
+259 M
-270 KHLKSKGIHVSGDV
+270 
-284 ENEAGGTNPKHDHIT
+284 
-299 LAHMGRK
+299 
-306 SGDATHHVTISKGK
+306 
-320 AEVVHSDTH
+320 
-329 ETKGHTKYDGVHH
+329 
-342 MDNLHKL
+342 KL
-349 IKKHEHHLKEEKI
+349 NYIKKANKEITKSEKERDEI
-362 VSESYKTGHKSYTD
+362 QKSDKPGHDQSYKSIMDLKHKSD
-376 AVNHALDHHKKGGLE
+376 ADKRRKGVRQ
-391 SSADDRAQHIGL
+391 AR
-403 DSKKPGEGKTT
+403 
-414 RVNLPAKDKSGKKHM
+414 
-429 VHMQVYNKG
+429 
-438 GSHPY
+438 
-443 ELNTYSSTTRALQ
+443 STLQ
-456 KEEQLDEYGS
+456 KEEQLDEYGAMS
-466 MRSDKSSH
+466 SDKASH
-474 DTGGM
+474 DTGGF
-479 RISNAD
+479 RISNKD
-485 AADAR
+485 A
-490 ERAVKKSAEKRASL
+490 SAAK
-504 AGERAKKK
+504 ERAKKK

-533 MKGYMTDETNQGEQK
+533 MKGYMTDEVNQGEEK
-548 MEIDW
+548 MDIDW
-553 SKNPFAQAKAMKEG
+553 TKNPFAQAKAMAEG
-567 AFKRMATADAEEQ
+567 KFKDMATRQSEEE
-580 RLKDQKKAKR
+580 RLKAEKKAKR
-590 VSSKKEKEERETD
+590 LSDKKSKEEKETD

-636 PAGASKANERQLSSI
+636 PDGASKANERQLSSI
-651 AKQMDKAV
+651 AKQMNKAV
-659 TRANAKLKEDL
+659 DKANAKLKEEL
-670 EGLPELDDMDLEMQE
+670 EGLPELDAMDYEMWE
-685 NYQSPTKNNYS
+685 AYQSPTKNNYT

-745 EEHMKETYLEQFDGV
+745 EENMKDEWLDLFDGV
-760 ESMNDVYEMSY
+760 EDFNQIIEMSY
-771 KEKFQSMLKK
+771 KEKFNSMLKK
-781 TGKKLSDMSD
+781 TGKTLAGMSP
-791 EDKKKFFNKVDD
+791 EEKKKFFNKVDGA
-803 NHDAVNEN
+803 HDAVNEN

-817 ARDYAKDDKRG
+817 ARDYAKDDKKG
-828 LAPTKQDA
+828 LAPTKKDA

-880 AKFLNKYMSGKPQ
+880 AKFLNKYMSGKPA

-911 LAK
+911 HAK

>member
-1 MSSRLDRII
+1 MSSRLDRVI
-10 REVLTEGQSTL
+10 REVLVEGTSTL
-21 LEADMTRRLDML
+21 LEADMSRRLDML
-33 VRQGLMPASQ
+33 VRQGMMPASQ
-43 LPILKRGLE
+43 LQILKRGLE
-52 RFNQGKVPAP
+52 KFNQGKVPAP

-71 LNAMMFI
+71 LNGMMFI

-91 SVQQKRYQ
+91 SVQKNRYQ

-133 TGSTTVNATGSR
+133 TGATTVNATGSR

-217 MKAKNKSRPK
+217 MKAKNKLRPK
-227 GVQEG
+227 GVQESEE
-232 HLEDDSDEEHDH
+232 LE
-244 QKHAIDQ
+244 
-251 NPKGHKHN
+251 
-259 MSNATHVVHLE
+259 
-270 KHLKSKGIHVSGDV
+270 
-284 ENEAGGTNPKHDHIT
+284 
-299 LAHMGRK
+299 
-306 SGDATHHVTISKGK
+306 
-320 AEVVHSDTH
+320 
-329 ETKGHTKYDGVHH
+329 
-342 MDNLHKL
+342 
-349 IKKHEHHLKEEKI
+349 I
-362 VSESYKTGHKSYTD
+362 VSEAYKTGHKSYTD

-403 DSKKPGEGKTT
+403 DSKKPGKGKTT

-520 SNIIKKNTIQKGP
+520 SNIIKKNTIQKGKF
-533 MKGYMTDETNQGEQK
+533 KGYMTDEVNQGEEK
-548 MEIDW
+548 MDIDW
-553 SKNPFAQAKAMKEG
+553 TKNPFAQAKAMKEG
-567 AFKRMATADAEEQ
+567 AFKKQATADAEEE
-580 RLKDQKKAKR
+580 RLKAEKKAKR
-590 VSSKKEKEERETD
+590 LSDKKGKEEKETD
-603 PGLDEGVAK
+603 PGLKEGLLQEGVAK
-612 NTLDIYQAHADK
+612 NTLDIYQAHHDAKSK
-624 KKKDSL
+624 KTL
-630 KVGQKA
+630 K
-636 PAGASKANERQLSSI
+636 SI
-651 AKQMDKAV
+651 EKQMDKAV
-659 TRANAKLKEDL
+659 SKANEKLKKE
-670 EGLPELDDMDLEMQE
+670 ESELPELDALDVEMSE
-685 NYQSPTKNNYS
+685 AYQSPKKNNYS
-696 DKELR
+696 SKELR

-733 HPVASKALRKAN
+733 HPVAAKALRKAN
-745 EEHMKETYLEQFDGV
+745 EEYMSEKVDIDAFGAESIEQLA
-760 ESMNDVYEMSY
+760 ELSY
-771 KEKFQSMLKK
+771 KEKFEAMLKK
-781 TGKKLSDMSD
+781 EGKALSQMSD
-791 EDKKKFFNKVDD
+791 GEKKEFFAKVDKS
-803 NHDAVNEN
+803 HDALEEN

-817 ARDYAKDDKRG
+817 KRDYDRDDKKG
-828 LAPTKQDA
+828 LAPTKKDA
-836 PKVSDAKNAKEIEH
+836 PKVSTAKNAKEIEH

-855 RKAISVGKKVQF
+855 RKALSVGKKVQF
-867 KDGKHHTVSKAHA
+867 ADGKHHTVPKHHA
-880 AKFLNKYMSGKPQ
+880 AKFLNKYMNSKPA

-898 QSHAHASHKNFMD
+898 QSHAHQSHKHFGD
-911 LAK
+911 HVK

>member
-1 MSSRLDRII
+1 MSSRLDRVI
-10 REVLTEGQSTL
+10 REVLTEGTSTL
-21 LEADMTRRLDML
+21 LEADMSRRLDML

-43 LPILKRGLE
+43 LQILKRGLE
-52 RFNQGKVPAP
+52 KFNQGKVPAP

-71 LNAMMFI
+71 LNGMMFI

-91 SVQQKRYQ
+91 SVQKNRYQ

-160 KDAADVHKGV
+160 KDAADVHKSV

-175 IAMRMAIE
+175 VAMRMAIE

-194 SERSEFMRPKEKT
+194 AERSEFMRPKEKSAE
-207 PDETKAIKDR
+207 ETKAIKDR
-217 MKAKNKSRPK
+217 MKAKNKLRPK
-227 GVQEG
+227 GVQESEELDEISDKMKLNYIKKANKEITKSEKERDKIQKSDKPG
-232 HLEDDSDEEHDH
+232 HDQSYKSIMDL
-244 QKHAIDQ
+244 KH
-251 NPKGHKHN
+251 
-259 MSNATHVVHLE
+259 
-270 KHLKSKGIHVSGDV
+270 KS
-284 ENEAGGTNPKHDHIT
+284 
-299 LAHMGRK
+299 
-306 SGDATHHVTISKGK
+306 DATKRRM
-320 AEVVHSDTH
+320 
-329 ETKGHTKYDGVHH
+329 GVRQARST
-342 MDNLHKL
+342 LQS
-349 IKKHEHHLKEEKI
+349 EELEI
-362 VSESYKTGHKSYTD
+362 VSEAYKTGHKSYTD
-376 AVNHALDHHKKGGLE
+376 AINHALDHHKKGGLE

-414 RVNLPAKDKSGKKHM
+414 RVNLPAKDKNGKKHM

-456 KEEQLDEYGS
+456 KEEQLDEYGAMS
-466 MRSDKSSH
+466 SDKASH
-474 DTGGM
+474 DTGGF
-479 RISNAD
+479 RISNKD
-485 AADAR
+485 A
-490 ERAVKKSAEKRASL
+490 SAAK
-504 AGERAKKK
+504 ERAKKK

-533 MKGYMTDETNQGEQK
+533 MKGYMTDEVNQGEEK
-548 MEIDW
+548 MDIDW
-553 SKNPFAQAKAMKEG
+553 TKNPFAQAKAMAEG
-567 AFKRMATADAEEQ
+567 KFKDMATRQSEEE
-580 RLKDQKKAKR
+580 RLKAEKKAKR
-590 VSSKKEKEERETD
+590 LSDKKSKEEKETD

-651 AKQMDKAV
+651 AKQMNKAV
-659 TRANAKLKEDL
+659 DKANAKLKEEL
-670 EGLPELDDMDLEMQE
+670 EGLPELDAMDYEMWE
-685 NYQSPTKNNYS
+685 AYQSPTNNNYT

-745 EEHMKETYLEQFDGV
+745 EENMKDEWLDLFDGV
-760 ESMNDVYEMSY
+760 EDFNQIIEMSY
-771 KEKFQSMLKK
+771 KEKFNSMLKK
-781 TGKKLSDMSD
+781 TGKTLAGMSP
-791 EDKKKFFNKVDD
+791 EEKKKFFNKVDGA
-803 NHDAVNEN
+803 HDAVNEN

-817 ARDYAKDDKRG
+817 ARDYAKDDKKG
-828 LAPTKQDA
+828 LAPTKKDA

-880 AKFLNKYMSGKPQ
+880 AKFLNKYMSGKPA

-911 LAK
+911 HAK

>member
-1 MSSRLDRII
+1 MSSRLDRVI
-10 REVLTEGQSTL
+10 REVLTEGTSTL
-21 LEADMTRRLDML
+21 LEADMSRRLDML

-43 LPILKRGLE
+43 LQILKRGLE
-52 RFNQGKVPAP
+52 KFNQGKVPAP

-71 LNAMMFI
+71 LNGMMFI

-91 SVQQKRYQ
+91 SVQKNRYQ

-133 TGSTTVNATGSR
+133 TGATTVNATGSR

-160 KDAADVHKGV
+160 KDAADVHKSV

-175 IAMRMAIE
+175 VAMRMAIE

-194 SERSEFMRPKEKT
+194 AERSEFMRPKEKSAE
-207 PDETKAIKDR
+207 ETKAIKDR

-227 GVQEG
+227 GVQESEE
-232 HLEDDSDEEHDH
+232 LDEISD
-244 QKHAIDQ
+244 K
-251 NPKGHKHN
+251 
-259 MSNATHVVHLE
+259 M
-270 KHLKSKGIHVSGDV
+270 
-284 ENEAGGTNPKHDHIT
+284 
-299 LAHMGRK
+299 
-306 SGDATHHVTISKGK
+306 
-320 AEVVHSDTH
+320 
-329 ETKGHTKYDGVHH
+329 
-342 MDNLHKL
+342 KL
-349 IKKHEHHLKEEKI
+349 NYIKKANKEITKSEKERDKI
-362 VSESYKTGHKSYTD
+362 QKSDKPGHDQSYKSIMDLKHKSD
-376 AVNHALDHHKKGGLE
+376 ADKRRKGVRQ
-391 SSADDRAQHIGL
+391 AR
-403 DSKKPGEGKTT
+403 
-414 RVNLPAKDKSGKKHM
+414 
-429 VHMQVYNKG
+429 
-438 GSHPY
+438 
-443 ELNTYSSTTRALQ
+443 STLQ
-456 KEEQLDEYGS
+456 KEEQLDEYGAMS
-466 MRSDKSSH
+466 SDKASH
-474 DTGGM
+474 DTGGF
-479 RISNAD
+479 RISNKD
-485 AADAR
+485 A
-490 ERAVKKSAEKRASL
+490 SAAK
-504 AGERAKKK
+504 ERAKKK

-533 MKGYMTDETNQGEQK
+533 MKGYMTDEVNQGEEK
-548 MEIDW
+548 MDIDW
-553 SKNPFAQAKAMKEG
+553 TKNPFAQAKAMAEG
-567 AFKRMATADAEEQ
+567 KFKDMATRQSEEE
-580 RLKDQKKAKR
+580 RLKAEKKAKR
-590 VSSKKEKEERETD
+590 LSDKKSKEEKETD

-636 PAGASKANERQLSSI
+636 PDGASKANERQLSSI
-651 AKQMDKAV
+651 AKQMNKAV
-659 TRANAKLKEDL
+659 DKANAKLKEEL
-670 EGLPELDDMDLEMQE
+670 EGLPELDAMDYEMWE
-685 NYQSPTKNNYS
+685 AYQSPTKNNYT

-745 EEHMKETYLEQFDGV
+745 EENMKDEWLDLFDGV
-760 ESMNDVYEMSY
+760 EDFNQIIEMSY
-771 KEKFQSMLKK
+771 KEKFNSMLKK
-781 TGKKLSDMSD
+781 TGKTLAGMSP
-791 EDKKKFFNKVDD
+791 EEKKKFFNKVDGA
-803 NHDAVNEN
+803 HDAVNEN

-817 ARDYAKDDKRG
+817 ARDYAKDDKKG
-828 LAPTKQDA
+828 LAPTKKDA

-880 AKFLNKYMSGKPQ
+880 AKFLNKYMSGKPA

-911 LAK
+911 HAK